1 MGDALQ
7 PDHLTAA
14 DRAVDIAFPVAAAAL
29 EFDLLEADVEPV
41 RADLADAAV
50 IIEINVAEA
59 GAPRRAAYRGA
70 AGLDG

>member
-1 MGDALQ
+1 MGDTLQ

-14 DRAVDIAFPVAAAAL
+14 DCAVDIAFPVAAEAL

-50 IIEINVAEA
+50 IIKINVAEA
-59 GAPRRAAYRGA
+59 GAPRRAAYCGA